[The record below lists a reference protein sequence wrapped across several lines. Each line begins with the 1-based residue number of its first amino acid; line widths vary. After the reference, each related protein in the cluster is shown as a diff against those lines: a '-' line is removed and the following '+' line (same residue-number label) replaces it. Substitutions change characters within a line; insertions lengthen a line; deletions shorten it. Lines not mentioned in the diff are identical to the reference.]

1 MFAYN
6 KGVLHAGKY
15 YTKPITRHC
24 NMKDK
29 KINLQQLLN
38 EQFRLNIHIQ
48 ELEIFIKEHKEG
60 FPFLL

>member
-15 YTKPITRHC
+15 YAKPITRHC

-29 KINLQQLLN
+29 KIHLQQLLN
-38 EQFRLNIHIQ
+38 EQCRLYIHFQ
-48 ELEIFIKEHKEG
+48 ELENLIKELKEG
-60 FPFLL
+60 FPF